1 MNYKQV
7 SLRLHRERRGKLTT
21 ASLFPLETME
31 DLSLAY
37 TPGVAE
43 PCLQIAAHPE
53 LVWDL
58 TMKGRTVAVVT
69 DGTAVLGLGN
79 IGPEA
84 GLPVMEGKCIIYK
97 RFSGLDAVPICLN
110 AKTVDEIVAAVVAIA
125 PTFGAIQLEDIAA
138 PHCFEVQERL
148 EKLLPI
154 PVMQD
159 DQYGTAVVVLAGLI
173 NALKVVGKNLKE
185 IKVVVNGAGAAGLS
199 VADLLLDVGVTHI
212 KIADSKGILYDDGKR
227 NGFKLVLAKR
237 TNPENA
243 IMDMKTTLR
252 NADVFIGVSQPN
264 LINADDVK
272 TMAKNPIVFAMANP
286 DPEILPDEAMRGGA
300 SVVATGRS
308 DFPNQVNN
316 ALAYPG
322 LFLGVMEARL
332 SSFEKPMYLAA
343 AYALAGMVENPTS
356 DKILPTLFEP
366 NVARIVADAV
376 IASIKIINE
385 TV

>member
-1 MNYKQV
+1 MNYKQE
-7 SLRLHRERRGKLTT
+7 SLRMHKEKKGKLST

-43 PCLQIAAHPE
+43 PCVQIAANPE

-173 NALKVVGKNLKE
+173 NALKVVGKKLNE
-185 IKVVVNGAGAAGLS
+185 IKVVVNGAGAAGLA
-199 VADLLLDVGVTHI
+199 VADLLLDAGVTQL

-227 NGFKLVLAKR
+227 SGFKLVMAKR
-237 TNPENA
+237 TNPGNA
-243 IMDMKTTLR
+243 IMDMKTAL
-252 NADVFIGVSQPN
+252 ADVDVFIGVSQPN

-286 DPEILPDEAMRGGA
+286 DPEILPEEALRGGA
-300 SVVATGRS
+300 AVVATGRS

-316 ALAYPG
+316 ALAFPG
-322 LFLGVMEARL
+322 LFLGVLEARL
-332 SSFEKPMYLAA
+332 PHFEKQMYLAA
-343 AYALAGMVENPTS
+343 AHALAEMVATPSS
-356 DKILPTLFEP
+356 DKILPTMFEP

-376 IASIKIINE
+376 KLSGNALN
-385 TV
+385 